1 MVHSVCLRRY
11 DISDHIQVD
20 MKQVELVP
28 YARAVALNIFCKQ
41 SGSRSSGSRESCLVM
56 VHYVAYGDMKCLIIH
71 KWNLYAR
78 VAALNFFC
86 KHDGSRSSGSRENC
100 LITASF
106 VCL

>member
-1 MVHSVCLRRY
+1 
-11 DISDHIQVD
+11 

-28 YARAVALNIFCKQ
+28 YARAAALNTFCKQ

-78 VAALNFFC
+78 VAALNFFVNTM
-86 KHDGSRSSGSRENC
+86 DQDLAAPVR
-100 LITASF
+100 TA
-106 VCL
+106 